1 MYSCRRISYYDVVHN
16 AQSLLSAFQSQLC
29 LTPWTKDLSVY
40 DRCVLRDNGW
50 LSANHISA
58 ANKLMLKAFPHQ
70 NGLQDTHYLAKK
82 MYWPSIPKNFVQ
94 IIHVG
99 DCHWA
104 CLSNK
109 FSEDNTVEL
118 YDTLFTKPG
127 DTIQEQVS
135 TIMNC
140 EMADIGIQ
148 VMNVVPQQS
157 GHSCGLYAIAVAVDL
172 CLGNDPCSSLYDEEQ
187 MRNHSELCFNK
198 QVIIQFPQQFH
209 KASHRVLNE
218 IRIPVYCICRYPDCT
233 TCFGDMV
240 CCDMC
245 GEWYHEHCLRIK
257 DIKALKKLKW
267 FCFRCDE

>member
-1 MYSCRRISYYDVVHN
+1 MYVCIFSYNYHPVRN

-29 LTPWTKDLSVY
+29 LTPWTNDLSLY

-70 NGLQDTHYLAKK
+70 KGLQDTHYLAKK
-82 MYWPSIPKNFVQ
+82 MYWPSTPKKFVQ
-94 IIHVG
+94 VIHVG

-109 FSEDNTVEL
+109 YSEDNTVEL

-140 EMADIGIQ
+140 ETADIIIR
-148 VMNVVPQQS
+148 VMNVEHQQS
-157 GHSCGLYAIAVAVDL
+157 GHSCGLYAIAFAVDL
-172 CLGNDPCSSLYDEEQ
+172 CLGNDPCSSLYDEEK
-187 MRNHSELCFNK
+187 MRSHLELCFNK
-198 QVIIQFPQQFH
+198 QALTRFPQQFR
-209 KASHRVLNE
+209 KVSHRVLDE
-218 IRIPVYCICRYPDCT
+218 ISIPVYCICRYPDCT

-240 CCDMC
+240 CCDSC
-245 GEWYHEHCLRIK
+245 GEWFHEHCLHIKNIK
-257 DIKALKKLKW
+257 DLKKQTW
-267 FCFRCDE
+267 FCFRCAE